1 MSEGACTIE
10 AMNDIAATL
19 AEVGT
24 ALGEVVGSALAD
36 GSSRMW
42 RDDEVLELM
51 SAAAQIA
58 RHAEAVLIEAA
69 SQVDDRSAAPA
80 LSERMTNRF
89 GCRSVSELVQRAT
102 RVSGRRASELIKAG
116 RAVRQEVGPTSGE
129 LLPPEF
135 PAMREALVEG
145 AVGLDALLGAT
156 APIAGL
162 ATAAG
167 RAAHLAA
174 DEELAAAARGAD
186 GPAATAD
193 ELRSFATVWSMY
205 LDPDGAEPRE
215 AKAMRKRG
223 ITLGRCQDGIVPI
236 RGGLLPDV
244 AAQLDLLA
252 NAVLNPRV
260 DDITRGPHFTE
271 DPDEPASDPDTR
283 TGAQKLHDVFATV
296 LTKAAA
302 SGQFPTIGGAA
313 PTLVVSARAE
323 DLASGRGFAHIDA
336 PADSEQADRHFGGR
350 CSPLLVA
357 PRTQVLDRAARLEM
371 RGPHLEERV
380 VLLSP
385 AEPGEVEQHAR
396 LLELLRLVVPSQS
409 PARIGPVEQQAIDA
423 LGMPRRVFD
432 RDRSAPAC
440 RHKRKPAEAGGIDN
454 LFEILDPGF
463 ERQVLDVTVGKSA
476 AARIVAEQRM
486 IAGQRFEPRPP
497 GKAAPLVLEMGE
509 PGRRHHQ
516 RQPLAGDGVGELH
529 TV

>member
-1 MSEGACTIE
+1 MET
-10 AMNDIAATL
+10 MNDAATTL
-19 AEVGT
+19 RQVGT
-24 ALGEVVGSALAD
+24 ALGAVVGSALSD
-36 GSSRMW
+36 GSARTW
-42 RDDEVLELM
+42 REDEVLEVM

-69 SQVDDRSAAPA
+69 SQIDERSHAPA

-89 GCRSVSELVQRAT
+89 GCRSVGELVQRAT

-116 RAVRQEVGPTSGE
+116 RAVRHEVAPTSGE

-135 PAMREALVEG
+135 PAMREALVDG

-167 RAAHLAA
+167 RTAHLAA

-236 RGGLLPDV
+236 RGGLLPEV
-244 AAQLDLLA
+244 AAQLKLLGD
-252 NAVLNPRV
+252 AVLNPRV
-260 DDITRGPHFTE
+260 DDITRGPVFTE
-271 DPDEPASDPDTR
+271 ASDEPPSDPDIRTR
-283 TGAQKLHDVFATV
+283 PQKLHDVFATV

-323 DLASGRGFAHIDA
+323 DLETNRGFAHIDGVDEPVSLA
-336 PADSEQADRHFGGR
+336 VARHVACTGGSQRVLLDRRGRVVSIEIADRIFNAQQRRAIGLRDGTCVIPGCQVPEMWCEVHHVDEHARGGATSTDNGVPV
-350 CSPLLVA
+350 CWYHH
-357 PRTQVLDRAARLEM
+357 RTIDTSGWSIRMNRGVPEV
-371 RGPHLEERV
+371 RGPYWWDAERRWRPV
-380 VLLSP
+380 TKSP
-385 AEPGEVEQHAR
+385 TRMRAN
-396 LLELLRLVVPSQS
+396 LN
-409 PARIGPVEQQAIDA
+409 
-423 LGMPRRVFD
+423 RR
-432 RDRSAPAC
+432 
-440 RHKRKPAEAGGIDN
+440 
-454 LFEILDPGF
+454 
-463 ERQVLDVTVGKSA
+463 T
-476 AARIVAEQRM
+476 
-486 IAGQRFEPRPP
+486 
-497 GKAAPLVLEMGE
+497 
-509 PGRRHHQ
+509 
-516 RQPLAGDGVGELH
+516 
-529 TV
+529 

>member
-116 RAVRQEVGPTSGE
+116 RAVRQEVAPTSGE

-260 DDITRGPHFTE
+260 DDITRGSHFTE

-323 DLASGRGFAHIDA
+323 DLASGRGFAHIDGVDEPVSLA
-336 PADSEQADRHFGGR
+336 VARQVACTGGSQRVLLESNGRIRAIETAERVFNRRQRRAKELRDGTCVIPGCCVPALWCEIHHVEEHARGGPT
-350 CSPLLVA
+350 STENGVPLCWYHH
-357 PRTQVLDRAARLEM
+357 RTIDTSGWQIRMNSGVPEV
-371 RGPHLEERV
+371 RGPYWWDAERRWRPV
-380 VLLSP
+380 TKSP
-385 AEPGEVEQHAR
+385 TR
-396 LLELLRLVVPSQS
+396 MRS
-409 PARIGPVEQQAIDA
+409 RID
-423 LGMPRRVFD
+423 RR
-432 RDRSAPAC
+432 
-440 RHKRKPAEAGGIDN
+440 
-454 LFEILDPGF
+454 
-463 ERQVLDVTVGKSA
+463 T
-476 AARIVAEQRM
+476 
-486 IAGQRFEPRPP
+486 
-497 GKAAPLVLEMGE
+497 
-509 PGRRHHQ
+509 
-516 RQPLAGDGVGELH
+516 
-529 TV
+529 